1 MTLPP
6 QTVAR
11 LATALPFAMSFLLI
25 PLAYVGAVHGGW
37 LILLLPVATWY
48 LFSLLDLAVGLNTDN
63 ADPDTSEADMFW

>member
-1 MTLPP
+1 
-6 QTVAR
+6 
-11 LATALPFAMSFLLI
+11 MSFVWLKHYMPRSLY
-25 PLAYVGAVHGGW
+25 ARAV